1 MQTVRKKRR
10 VAPDVRIIVSP
21 SPAQIDESARRLLA
35 RGRGSMG
42 FILGDADTRYRLL
55 SSSLRWQ
62 QVILALDGNRAIG
75 FASFKC
81 RGRGGPYAP
90 SLKDFLK
97 IHGWSTLWRY
107 PAFLL
112 SESRDAGSGFYLY
125 GVKVDKR
132 YRGHGVSKI
141 LLDAIHEEARRRKAD
156 YIDLEVTN
164 KHGRAQQI
172 YERYGYKLLKTRRL
186 GWLGKFFSFSS
197 VDVMRLTLK

>member
-1 MQTVRKKRR
+1 MPPVKRR
-10 VAPDVRIIVSP
+10 GRIAPDVRILVSP

-42 FILGDADTRYRLL
+42 FILGDGNTRYRLL
-55 SSSLRWQ
+55 ADSLRWQ
-62 QVILALDGNRAIG
+62 QVILAMDGNRAIG

-90 SLKDFLK
+90 SLKHFLK
-97 IHGWSTLWRY
+97 THGWSALWRY

-112 SESRDAGSGFYLY
+112 SESRDIGSGFYLY

-141 LLDAIHEEARRRKAD
+141 LLDAVHKEARRRKAT
-156 YIDLEVTN
+156 YIDLEVTD

-172 YERYGYKLLKTRRL
+172 YERYGYKLRKTRRL
-186 GWLGKFFSFSS
+186 GWLRKFFSFSS
-197 VDVMRLTLK
+197 VDVMRLPLD